1 MFTCGM
7 VCALFFG
14 VTTASSAMH
23 IMEGYLPLNYC
34 IIWGAICVP
43 FFIAG
48 LFSIKRTVIQHRKT
62 LLLLVMMGAYVFVL
76 SALKI
81 PSVTGSSSHPTGTGL
96 GAVLFGPAAMCVIGV
111 IVLLF
116 QALLLAH
123 GGLTTLGANTFSM
136 AIAGPFL
143 AFGVFLICKKL
154 RVPKSAGVFLA
165 ACLGD
170 LFTYCVTALQ
180 LAVAHPSPVGGI
192 AASLAEFLGIFAVT
206 QIPLAVIEG
215 LIAVVVIKALESYAK
230 PELTE
235 LGYLGV

>member
-1 MFTCGM
+1 MF
-7 VCALFFG
+7 
-14 VTTASSAMH
+14 
-23 IMEGYLPLNYC
+23 
-34 IIWGAICVP
+34 
-43 FFIAG
+43 
-48 LFSIKRTVIQHRKT
+48 
-62 LLLLVMMGAYVFVL
+62 
-76 SALKI
+76 
-81 PSVTGSSSHPTGTGL
+81 
-96 GAVLFGPAAMCVIGV
+96 
-111 IVLLF
+111 
-116 QALLLAH
+116 
-123 GGLTTLGANTFSM
+123 
-136 AIAGPFL
+136 
-143 AFGVFLICKKL
+143 
-154 RVPKSAGVFLA
+154 FLA